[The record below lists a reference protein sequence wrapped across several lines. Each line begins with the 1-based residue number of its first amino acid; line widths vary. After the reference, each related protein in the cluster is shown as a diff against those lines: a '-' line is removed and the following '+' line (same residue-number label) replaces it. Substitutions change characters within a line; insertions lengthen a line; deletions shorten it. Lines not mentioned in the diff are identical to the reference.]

1 MALQVELKSGER
13 IFIGE
18 SLITNMQ
25 ERIRLYVEGSAPIL
39 RERDVFR
46 AVQRSRLRGRSSRF
60 A

>member
-1 MALQVELKSGER
+1 
-13 IFIGE
+13 
-18 SLITNMQ
+18 MQ